1 MSRTKTKTKA
11 APAAQ
16 TLAEADV
23 AVARIGI
30 ILRELKRQEA
40 DLGDKIA
47 DLKAR
52 AEAAA
57 DPWKSELLDLEG
69 RVQRFCEAN
78 RDDLTR
84 NGRTKTVIFATGEA
98 RWRTR
103 PPSVTLRGV
112 DTIIEFLQAQKPLRF
127 LRTKVEINKEAM
139 LADPEKARLVPGVKI
154 SSEGEDFVIEPFEAE
169 LLATAA
175 AA

>member
-16 TLAEADV
+16 TLAEAEV
-23 AVARIGI
+23 AVARIGV

-40 DLGDKIA
+40 NLGDEIA
-47 DLKAR
+47 LLKSK

-57 DPWKSELLDLEG
+57 DPWKTELADLEG

-84 NGRTKTVIFATGEA
+84 KGRTKTVVFATGEA

-103 PPSVTLRGV
+103 PASVSLRGV
-112 DTIIEFLQAQKPLRF
+112 DAIIEFLKEQKPRRF
-127 LRTKVEINKEAM
+127 LRTKIEINKEAM
-139 LADPEKARLVPGVKI
+139 LADPDAARLIPGVKI
-154 SSEGEDFVIEPFEAE
+154 GSEGEDFVIEPYEAE
-169 LLATAA
+169 LIATAA